1 MINFIYSSLI
11 KFQRTNKINGVPIP
25 KNLINNLKCI
35 INNKAYIHHS
45 QINGEITKINKIY
58 DFQDTIILCQIFE
71 QRSEQLQ
78 RLFRY
83 SPRKC
88 NSASSFSGCVQR
100 DQSKC
105 LIAHPNEV
113 EHVRVFEKTLIG
125 GFNSVNIRLA
135 FDTQVLLN
143 DKETGKAVFDLQ
155 INGKKHV
162 KRISLY

>member
-1 MINFIYSSLI
+1 MINFIHCSLI
-11 KFQRTNKINGVPIP
+11 KFERTNKINRVPIS
-25 KNLINNLKCI
+25 KNLINNLKGI

-45 QINGEITKINKIY
+45 QINGEISKINKIY

-88 NSASSFSGCVQR
+88 NSASSFSGCAQR

-105 LIAHPNEV
+105 LIAHPNEA

-125 GFNSVNIRLA
+125 GFNCVNTSLA
-135 FDTQVLLN
+135 FDTEVLLN
-143 DKETGKAVFDLQ
+143 DKKTEKAVFDLQ
-155 INGKKHV
+155 IDGKKHV